1 MCLRCVDLRRGTV
14 PKGTVPGAG
23 GTVPLG
29 TVPDPIT
36 RRSLLIGGG
45 VAATALHT
53 GVARA
58 RIHPA
63 DMVPLIGPGF
73 KPADPDEK
81 GLWKEMDRVEEEV
94 SDSNLVMTDPE
105 IAGYLR
111 DIIGTVGGPAA
122 KDFRIYLMRIP
133 DFNAMMFP
141 TGFAVVFSGL
151 LLRMRNEAQLAGV
164 IAHESGHFLRRH
176 MIRSWRD
183 QRRKTG
189 LFAVGSMLAGIGG
202 AAGGVY
208 LGDYARLAEIGTV
221 LSLFKYSRDMEAEA
235 DAMGARLI
243 AEAGYAPMEMS
254 DIWQQLIGEEKA
266 SARYRGKHRDRG
278 YSLFATH
285 PADESRM
292 VDLKLDAAEVT
303 VPGKTYDNHRDR
315 YLATIGP
322 IRPMLLDDQVK
333 LNDPGASQYLI
344 ETLAQDGWNG
354 LLRFYEGEVWRLRN
368 RHALGD
374 DVRAAQSYA
383 AAVVYPDA
391 PADAWRWHGISL
403 LKEGRTSEAKAAF
416 ARYLSMKP
424 DAPDAAWVR
433 QVTS

>member
-1 MCLRCVDLRRGTV
+1 MCMRCVEMS
-14 PKGTVPGAG
+14 
-23 GTVPLG
+23 
-29 TVPDPIT
+29 

-45 VAATALHT
+45 VAAAALTT
-53 GVARA
+53 GVAEA
-58 RIHPA
+58 RIRPA
-63 DMVPLIGPGF
+63 DMVPLVGPGF
-73 KPADPDEK
+73 KPTDRDEI
-81 GLWKEMDRVEEEV
+81 GLWHDMDRVEEEV
-94 SDSNLVMTDPE
+94 SSSNLLIEDPR
-105 IAGYLR
+105 ITGYLR

-122 KDFRIYLMRIP
+122 KDFRIYLAHIP

-183 QRRKTG
+183 QRRKTDI
-189 LFAVGSMLAGIGG
+189 FSVGAMLAGIGG
-202 AAGGVY
+202 AGVGAY
-208 LGDYARLAEIGTV
+208 LGDYVQLAQLGTI
-221 LSLFKYSRDMEAEA
+221 LSLFKYSREMEAEA

-243 AEAGYAPMEMS
+243 AQAGYAPMEMS
-254 DIWQQLIGEEKA
+254 TIWQQLIGEEQA
-266 SARYRGKHRDRG
+266 SARYRGKHRQHGSIFD
-278 YSLFATH
+278 TH
-285 PADESRM
+285 PSDDARM
-292 VDLKLDAAEVT
+292 ADLKADAAELT
-303 VPGKTYDNHRDR
+303 VPGKIYDNHRDR

-322 IRPMLLDDQVK
+322 IRQMLLDDQVK
-333 LNDPGASQYLI
+333 LNDPGASEYLI
-344 ETLAQDGWNG
+344 QTLAQDGWNG
-354 LLRFYEGEVWRLRN
+354 LLRFYEGEIWRLRN

-403 LKEGRTSEAKAAF
+403 LKEGRTGEAKAAF
-416 ARYLSMKP
+416 TRYLQMKP

-433 QVTS
+433 STIG